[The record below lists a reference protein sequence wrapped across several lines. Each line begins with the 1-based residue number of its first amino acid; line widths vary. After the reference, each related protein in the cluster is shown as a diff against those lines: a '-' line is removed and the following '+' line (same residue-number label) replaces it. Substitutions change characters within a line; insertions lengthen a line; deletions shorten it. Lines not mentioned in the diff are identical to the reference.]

1 MYIINSNVPKIDPGE
16 LHILLFT
23 SVMKIFAADSEILC
37 QRFASYLQDGTQT
50 IGYLL
55 HVFQNKTTGLK

>member
-1 MYIINSNVPKIDPGE
+1 MFPKLILGE

-23 SVMKIFAADSEILC
+23 SVMKIFAAVSEILC
-37 QRFASYLQDGTQT
+37 QRVVSYPQDGTQT

-55 HVFQNKTTGLK
+55 HVLQNKIIDLKECSH